1 MKKIA
6 GLIAM
11 SLITVS
17 CSDLVIRVQK
27 KSKQSEVKGVSDQEK
42 TSNVQEVQDFL
53 SDMDNL
59 RAVAFDLLMKQLK
72 GKDFQS
78 TVRTAVREL
87 RANMIAEAKKKH
99 DPATLSLDTSM
110 IACKADK
117 LDLNYAQSQ
126 KYVGVILKSAILAK
140 LGDANVKA
148 MNSKLADESSAI
160 AQLILKEIGVKIEGK
175 STVTRDGDVVT
186 TDGDF
191 KLSLVPFSDDSA
203 ELQEKD
209 SKESLT
215 LKFVRVA
222 DGDYAGTFS
231 AEIGASELVG
241 TETIEYEMS
250 LDVANTKINGLTK
263 YSSQMTVGL
272 KEQTPSLL
280 RKLSVT
286 ELAKKKYQVVDFIN
300 ASGKEKQNSFVAD
313 LNLAGQCKV
322 DDKKSDDKKDDKGD
336 DKGKDDKKGDDDTP
350 PPPKKIDDDTSKDD
364 DKKNVDDKDDD
375 SKIGDPGQNPNQNP
389 GQRPSQN

>member
-11 SLITVS
+11 SLISVS

-42 TSNVQEVQDFL
+42 ASSVQEVEDFL

-78 TVRTAVREL
+78 SVRTAVREL

-99 DPATLSLDTSM
+99 NPATLSLDTSL

-148 MNSKLADESSAI
+148 LNSKLADESSAI

-175 STVTRDGDVVT
+175 SNVTRDGDVVT

-209 SKESLT
+209 AKEFLT

-231 AEIGASELVG
+231 ADIGASELVG
-241 TETIEYEMS
+241 SETVQYEMS
-250 LDVANTKINGLTK
+250 LDVSNGKVNGLTE
-263 YSSQMTVGL
+263 YSSQMTVGI
-272 KEQTPSLL
+272 KEQAPNLL
-280 RKLSVT
+280 RKLTVT
-286 ELAKKKYQVVDFIN
+286 ELSKKKYQVVDFIN

-322 DDKKSDDKKDDKGD
+322 DDKKSDDKKVDDKGND
-336 DKGKDDKKGDDDTP
+336 DKGGDKKDDDVPPPVKKVDDDS
-350 PPPKKIDDDTSKDD
+350 SKDD
-364 DKKNVDDKDDD
+364 DKKVDDKDDD
-375 SKIGDPGQNPNQNP
+375 SKVNNPGQNPNQNA
-389 GQRPSQN
+389 GQNPAQK